1 MASEAVQAS
10 CVMNGEAK
18 NNQALKRKHLV
29 SDENIT
35 DDLMESLCCIC
46 YFGLSAK
53 KARLPK
59 ELKIQDMYNDRDA
72 FDDYN
77 EDDSDWEPVQKC
89 IEFMQWF
96 CTNCT
101 MVNLDDV
108 VHYDICGEHNAS
120 GILRHGFYASP
131 CSPEV
136 DLIQVESEPSQ
147 IDKDL
152 QLEASTSNC
161 LTAVGFDEK
170 MLLHS
175 EDLLYCYPSSSMVTI
190 IS

>member
-35 DDLMESLCCIC
+35 
-46 YFGLSAK
+46 
-53 KARLPK
+53 ARLPK

-175 EDLLYCYPSSSMVTI
+175 EFYTDLGSLDE
-190 IS
+190 